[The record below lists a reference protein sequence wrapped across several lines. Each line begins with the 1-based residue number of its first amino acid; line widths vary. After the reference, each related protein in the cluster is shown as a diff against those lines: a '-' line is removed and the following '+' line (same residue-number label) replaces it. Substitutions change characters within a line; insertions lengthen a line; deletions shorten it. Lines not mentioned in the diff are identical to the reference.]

1 MARRVLLMTNE
12 PATASAVGTG
22 LESNGRLAKDDVC
35 RDFAELSS
43 KLRDTRAQAALVDID
58 QPGALANLETLA
70 RHFADTRFVVL
81 SSTMDSQRVIDSM
94 QAGARHYLLKSSIAS
109 DLSGVLHRICPNGL
123 AGRTGAVF
131 TILSA
136 GGGAGCTTLAVNL
149 AHELSL
155 LLPADGGGR
164 GLLVDLD
171 TCYGAVGPYLGV
183 DTEYGI
189 VDLLARNGPI
199 DSQLIETASLPFGD
213 RMRVLVA
220 TAASR
225 LGEAGVFEPAR
236 LAAAVSACAST
247 GPVTVIDAP
256 RVPIAAA
263 QELVRNSDA
272 TLLLMQ
278 LSVKDVRTAR
288 RMLAH
293 VSPGGEASGA
303 GAGGGGGAGGATGS
317 VIPIISR
324 YAKRGAMI
332 TLAEAKQALGNIE
345 LQTLCN
351 DWTAASQSLNL
362 GKPLAQTAAR
372 SELRREIQQLASRLA
387 SVHMKQSAP
396 AASTAGAKR

>member
-1 MARRVLLMTNE
+1 
-12 PATASAVGTG
+12 
-22 LESNGRLAKDDVC
+22 
-35 RDFAELSS
+35 
-43 KLRDTRAQAALVDID
+43 
-58 QPGALANLETLA
+58 
-70 RHFADTRFVVL
+70 
-81 SSTMDSQRVIDSM
+81 
-94 QAGARHYLLKSSIAS
+94 
-109 DLSGVLHRICPNGL
+109 
-123 AGRTGAVF
+123 
-131 TILSA
+131 
-136 GGGAGCTTLAVNL
+136 
-149 AHELSL
+149 
-155 LLPADGGGR
+155 
-164 GLLVDLD
+164 
-171 TCYGAVGPYLGV
+171 
-183 DTEYGI
+183 
-189 VDLLARNGPI
+189 
-199 DSQLIETASLPFGD
+199 
-213 RMRVLVA
+213 VLVA

-225 LGEAGVFEPAR
+225 LGEAGTFEPAR

-293 VSPGGEASGA
+293 VSPGGEAPGAA
-303 GAGGGGGAGGATGS
+303 GAGGAAGS
-317 VIPIISR
+317 VIPIVSR

-345 LQTLCN
+345 LQTLPN

-396 AASTAGAKR
+396 AAAAAGAKR